1 MSTQFGFFKDY
12 VDLSPDECYLVLYT
26 KEVDGRRLWVWND
39 YRYSLEDAL
48 IKREQFLKVPGRYE
62 VRIIKQTN
70 TYEEV
75 VIEGNEQA

>member
-12 VDLSPDECYLVLYT
+12 VDLSPDEGYLVLYT

-75 VIEGNEQA
+75 VIEGNEQV